1 MITYPERLRGSALPI
16 ARGARVIA
24 GDWSVLR
31 VTRQIGFGE
40 LDFERAVARVMTWQ
54 MHRDAG
60 VGVRQIRPGKGGTDS
75 PSRARVGDVVELR
88 LGLGFVGVSARCTV
102 VECWT
107 PADPSVRLGSRTE
120 RCKGIQKA
128 VRKRS

>member
-1 MITYPERLRGSALPI
+1 MITYPEHLRGSALPI

-60 VGVRQIRPGKGGTDS
+60 VGVRLIRPGKGG
-75 PSRARVGDVVELR
+75 
-88 LGLGFVGVSARCTV
+88 
-102 VECWT
+102 
-107 PADPSVRLGSRTE
+107 
-120 RCKGIQKA
+120 
-128 VRKRS
+128 